1 VHDQRD
7 PSRLSQAQLEAE
19 LTHDFGKR
27 LKQAR
32 LVADL
37 TQEALGKK
45 LGVQKQSVQ
54 HWEAGRWMPTLLLV
68 PKVASA
74 LGVTIDWLLT
84 GMQLTSTSS
93 TGRLAYPGRI
103 VPKLTMSQLMEFAK
117 GHLDLD
123 EVEILWISHASG
135 GELLSFDLIDESMA
149 MPGGGGLHVGTTVT
163 IDSSI
168 TPEPGEIVAAALLAT
183 EEILLRRFRPGSSG
197 KRTEFILKADNPDFG
212 ERSVTKKD
220 RSRIIGV
227 LVERLQLGSR

>member
-37 TQEALGKK
+37 TQEALGRK

-74 LGVTIDWLLT
+74 LGVTIDWLLPT
-84 GMQLTSTSS
+84 N
-93 TGRLAYPGRI
+93 
-103 VPKLTMSQLMEFAK
+103 AK
-117 GHLDLD
+117 
-123 EVEILWISHASG
+123 S
-135 GELLSFDLIDESMA
+135 ESA
-149 MPGGGGLHVGTTVT
+149 NG
-163 IDSSI
+163 
-168 TPEPGEIVAAALLAT
+168 
-183 EEILLRRFRPGSSG
+183 G
-197 KRTEFILKADNPDFG
+197 KR
-212 ERSVTKKD
+212 
-220 RSRIIGV
+220 
-227 LVERLQLGSR
+227 